1 MYRTKIIA
9 TGSYVPE
16 RVLTNFELEK
26 MVDTSDDWIRSRTGI
41 KERRISAE
49 SEATSDLGAAAAN
62 EAIKK
67 AGMKPEQIDLILV
80 ATITPDMFF
89 PSTAC
94 FIQDKIGAKNS
105 AGFDIV
111 AACSGFLYGLSIADS
126 YIRTG
131 AFKNILLVGAE
142 TLTKVTDWKD
152 RNTCVLFGDAAG
164 AVLLRGEQGESGI
177 LSTHLYSDG
186 SFWGLL
192 NLPGGGSRNP
202 TSANT
207 MRQGLHFIKMNG
219 NETFKVAVRSS
230 EQACRDALSK
240 NGLDVSQIDLFI
252 PHQANYRIIQA
263 VASRLAFPLEKVY
276 LNLEAYGNTSA
287 ASIPLALDQ
296 AVASERVKTNDLIL
310 LSSFGGGMTWASA
323 VIRW

>member
-41 KERRISAE
+41 RERRISAE
-49 SEATSDLGAAAAN
+49 SEATSDLGAAAAK

-67 AGMKPEQIDLILV
+67 AGLKPEEIDLILV

>member
-1 MYRTKIIA
+1 MYRTRIIA

-41 KERRISAE
+41 GERRISAE
-49 SEATSDLGAAAAN
+49 SEATSDLGAAAAK

-67 AGMKPEQIDLILV
+67 AGLKPEQIDLILV

-105 AGFDIV
+105 AGFDIM

-131 AFKNILLVGAE
+131 AFKNILLLGAE

-202 TSANT
+202 TTENT
-207 MRQGLHFIKMNG
+207 VRQGLHFIKMNG
-219 NETFKVAVRSS
+219 NETFKVAVRSM
-230 EQACRDALSK
+230 EQACRDALSS
-240 NGLDVSQIDLFI
+240 NGLDASQINLFI

-296 AVASERVKTNDLIL
+296 AVASGRVKANDLIL

>member
-202 TSANT
+202 TSAST

>member
-1 MYRTKIIA
+1 MYRTRIIA

-41 KERRISAE
+41 GERRISAE
-49 SEATSDLGAAAAN
+49 SEATSDLGAAAAK

-67 AGMKPEQIDLILV
+67 AGLKPEQIDLILV

-105 AGFDIV
+105 AGFDIM

-131 AFKNILLVGAE
+131 AFKNILLLGAE

-202 TSANT
+202 TTENT
-207 MRQGLHFIKMNG
+207 VRQGLHFIKMNG
-219 NETFKVAVRSS
+219 NETFKVAVRSL

-240 NGLDVSQIDLFI
+240 NGLDASQIDLFI

-287 ASIPLALDQ
+287 ASMPLALDQ
-296 AVASERVKTNDLIL
+296 AVASGRVKANDLIL

>member
-111 AACSGFLYGLSIADS
+111 AACSGFIYGLSIADS

-207 MRQGLHFIKMNG
+207 IRQGLHFIKMNG

-230 EQACRDALSK
+230 EQACRDALSR
-240 NGLDVSQIDLFI
+240 NGLDASQIDLFI

>member
-1 MYRTKIIA
+1 MYRAKIIA

-41 KERRISAE
+41 RERRISAE
-49 SEATSDLGAAAAN
+49 SEATSDLGAAAAK
-62 EAIKK
+62 EAMKG
-67 AGMKPEQIDLILV
+67 AGMRPEEIDLILV

-94 FIQDKIGAKNS
+94 FIQDKIGAKN
-105 AGFDIV
+105 AAAFDIL
-111 AACSGFLYGLSIADS
+111 AACSGFIFGLSIADS
-126 YIRTG
+126 YLRTG
-131 AFKNILLVGAE
+131 AFKNILLIGAE
-142 TLTKVTDWKD
+142 TLTKITDWRD

-164 AVLLRGEQGESGI
+164 AVLLRGEQGETGI

-186 SFWGLL
+186 SLSGLL

-202 TSANT
+202 ATAST
-207 MRQGLHFIKMNG
+207 VRQGLHFIKMNG
-219 NETFKVAVRSS
+219 NETFKVAVRSL
-230 EQACRDALSK
+230 EQACRDALSN

-263 VASRLAFPLEKVY
+263 VASRLTFPLEKVY
-276 LNLEAYGNTSA
+276 LNLEVYGNTSA
-287 ASIPLALDQ
+287 ASIPLALDK
-296 AVASERVKTNDLIL
+296 AVATERIKANDLVL

>member
-111 AACSGFLYGLSIADS
+111 AACSGFIYGLSIADS

-131 AFKNILLVGAE
+131 AFKNILLLGAE

-240 NGLDVSQIDLFI
+240 NGLDASQIDLFI

-296 AVASERVKTNDLIL
+296 AVASERVKANDLIL

>member
-1 MYRTKIIA
+1 MYRTRIIA

-16 RVLTNFELEK
+16 RVLSNFELEK

-41 KERRISAE
+41 RERRISAE

-67 AGMKPEQIDLILV
+67 AGLRPEQIDLILV

-105 AGFDIV
+105 AAFDIV
-111 AACSGFLYGLSIADS
+111 AACSGFIYGLSIADS

-131 AFKNILLVGAE
+131 AFKNILLLGAE

-164 AVLLRGEQGESGI
+164 AVLLRGEQGEAGI

-230 EQACRDALSK
+230 EQACRDALSN
-240 NGLDVSQIDLFI
+240 NGLDASQIDLFI

-296 AVASERVKTNDLIL
+296 AVASGRLKANDLIL

>member
-41 KERRISAE
+41 RERRISAE

-105 AGFDIV
+105 AAFDIL
-111 AACSGFLYGLSIADS
+111 AACSGFIYGLSIADS

-131 AFKNILLVGAE
+131 AFKNILLLGAE
-142 TLTKVTDWKD
+142 TLTKITDWKD

-164 AVLLRGEQGESGI
+164 AVLLRGEQGEAGI

-186 SFWGLL
+186 SFSGLL

-207 MRQGLHFIKMNG
+207 VRQGLHFIKMNG
-219 NETFKVAVRSS
+219 NETFKVAVRSL
-230 EQACRDALSK
+230 EQACRDALSN
-240 NGLDVSQIDLFI
+240 NGLDASQIDLFI

-263 VASRLAFPLEKVY
+263 VVSRLAFPLEKVY
-276 LNLEAYGNTSA
+276 LNLEVYGNTSA

>member
-9 TGSYVPE
+9 TGSYAPE